1 LKSNLPLVFAAAT
14 LAFLAACGGGGD
26 SATAPTTKTVAI
38 SSSNQADVA
47 RATVNGGLAVSFTQ
61 GAVGVTPAAAAGV
74 PTRTQGFGLAL
85 QRVLAVATRQRKGIA
100 GASVH
105 PAAASTNSTPCGVG
119 GTLTSTFDDRDGN
132 GVLSKGDVLTATFAQ
147 CQDTTSLSL
156 NGAVAITLTGNPSG
170 MVFDASAVFQNVV
183 VVDNGVSST
192 ISGTV
197 SVNETDGTTLTE
209 TRFTVGSGGFAVAI
223 ASANYNDALAFESGM
238 VITTSQVG
246 GNSSTSLTLAG
257 SFTASSIGG
266 RVTIATPVP
275 LIQGPAD
282 VYPTTGQVRITGAA
296 GSTLLATVLDATQV
310 QLQLDANGDGTY
322 ESTTT
327 VAWSTLVP

>member
-1 LKSNLPLVFAAAT
+1 MKSNLHIVFTASA
-14 LAFLAACGGGGD
+14 LALLSACGGGD
-26 SATAPTTKTVAI
+26 STTGSSTKSVAI
-38 SSSNQADVA
+38 TSANQADVA
-47 RATVNGGLAVSFTQ
+47 RATVNAGLAVSFTQ
-61 GAVGVTPAAAAGV
+61 GATGATPAAAASV
-74 PTRTQGFGLAL
+74 STRTQAFGVVL
-85 QRVLAVATRQRKGIA
+85 QRALAGATNPRAGIA
-100 GASVH
+100 SAAAH
-105 PAAASTNSTPCGVG
+105 PAAASSSSTPCGVS
-119 GTLTSTFDDRDGN
+119 GTLATTFDDRDGN
-132 GVLSKGDVLTATFAQ
+132 GVLSKGDVLTANFAQ

-156 NGAVAITLTGNPSG
+156 NGTVAITLTGNPSG

-192 ISGTV
+192 ISGTM

-223 ASANYNDALAFESGM
+223 ASTNYNDAIAFDSGM

-257 SFTASSIGG
+257 SFTASSLGG

-282 VYPTTGQVRITGAA
+282 VYPNTGQVRITGAA
-296 GSTLLATVLDATQV
+296 GSALLATVLSATQV

-322 ESTTT
+322 ESTTS